1 MPISYTRRLRSLFA
15 SLLAAIALPLSAGE
29 IITAK
34 VNHQDKRFFIE
45 IEALIDADSRV
56 VKRLL
61 TDYNNLTRLND
72 IIKESYTMYSLDDVN
87 HRVYV
92 KTETCISFYCKSLTQ
107 VQDVE
112 ELPGNVIVATVVP
125 AKSDFDYAHAR
136 WKIMAE
142 DKRTRVFFSSDLK
155 PSFWVPP
162 LIGPPLIESK
172 LRDEALRTFD
182 GLERIAGK
190 F

>member
-1 MPISYTRRLRSLFA
+1 MRVLFKVLQTFLITF
-15 SLLAAIALPLSAGE
+15 LLLGQLAPLQAGE
-29 IITAK
+29 VITAK
-34 VNHQDKRFFIE
+34 VNHEDKRFFME
-45 IEALIDADSRV
+45 IEALIDADSTI

-61 TDYNNLTRLND
+61 TDYNQLKRLND
-72 IIKESYTMYSLDDVN
+72 TIKESYTMYSLDDVS

-112 ELPGNVIVATVVP
+112 ELPGNVIIATVVP
-125 AKSDFDYAHAR
+125 EKSDFDYAHAR
-136 WKIMAE
+136 WKIVAE
-142 DKRTRVFFSSDLK
+142 GERTRIFFNTDLK

-172 LRDEALRTFD
+172 LREEALRTIE
-182 GLERIAGK
+182 GLERFAGK